1 MPYLIRL
8 VLAKPRLILGEM
20 CRLYGKLASYLRR
33 VLLFLVYINGPI
45 VLPDQFQTVAAVL
58 PSDWAEKHVP
68 YFPARLDFLSAPLSA
83 PGSPRMIWVQSS
95 TKTNSLWESTT
106 YDQWKAESIE
116 NKLFMPR
123 NHKLQA
129 NWNLDSSDSETVEL
143 TILSFWWA

>member
-1 MPYLIRL
+1 MSHLIRR

-68 YFPARLDFLSAPLSA
+68 YFSARLDFLSAPLSV

-95 TKTNSLWESTT
+95 TKTNSL
-106 YDQWKAESIE
+106 
-116 NKLFMPR
+116 
-123 NHKLQA
+123 
-129 NWNLDSSDSETVEL
+129 
-143 TILSFWWA
+143 